1 MSIAISVSAGA
12 KRCHPTEQYA
22 SLTGLVSLTGE
33 AGSLADVAPVMRDL
47 LAAAQAG
54 CDQHLAEQIAALTGG
69 TAQPQMSVR
78 PAPQA
83 ALSQSPTTATPS
95 ASPAQRPAASQPYRN
110 GNTAQRRG
118 PAPATDSQLRF
129 LDRLITQT
137 NSSIPAI
144 LQQHQIGALRDLSCK
159 AAAGLIDELKNLAVP
174 S

>member
-1 MSIAISVSAGA
+1 MAISIQAQLA
-12 KRCHPTEQYA
+12 KKLPIPGSQFSSQQASITITAEVTDLNQVVAEAQRLYA
-22 SLTGLVSLTGE
+22 
-33 AGSLADVAPVMRDL
+33 
-47 LAAAQAG
+47 
-54 CDQHLAEQIAALTGG
+54 LAEQAVD
-69 TAQPQMSVR
+69 AQLNQA

-83 ALSQSPTTATPS
+83 ALSQGPTTAAPS
-95 ASPAQRPAASQPYRN
+95 TSPAQRPAASQPYRG

-137 NSSIPAI
+137 NSSVPAI